1 MALVLNA
8 GGVIGSLSTGF
19 VATRLGSLRTLG
31 CAGLICAA
39 MLILIPSGLVSG
51 AGLMVLVTVLGM
63 VAPTTQ
69 NLVNALVAE
78 IVPAQSRAASLGRHP
93 GGGTS
98 RCHHRAVDRLL
109 AVGPHP
115 AREWSAGGSRLGLRH
130 LCRCVSSRG
139 GHLLVVP
146 MGCAPR
152 PCPGDHERNRM
163 MMWSAR
169 PLSSRCH
176 SRPSSPLVEPDDA
189 RQRAVRVE
197 TPGARCWNSS

>member
-1 MALVLNA
+1 MTELRVPLEGALQLALVLNA

-78 IVPAQSRAASLGRHP
+78 IVPAQSRAVSLGRTLGVGRLGAITAP
-93 GGGTS
+93 LIGS
-98 RCHHRAVDRLL
+98 WLL
-109 AVGPHP
+109 AHIPRGSGLQGEL
-115 AREWSAGGSRLGLRH
+115 AR
-130 LCRCVSSRG
+130 SS
-139 GHLLVVP
+139 
-146 MGCAPR
+146 
-152 PCPGDHERNRM
+152 
-163 MMWSAR
+163 
-169 PLSSRCH
+169 
-176 SRPSSPLVEPDDA
+176 
-189 RQRAVRVE
+189 
-197 TPGARCWNSS
+197 